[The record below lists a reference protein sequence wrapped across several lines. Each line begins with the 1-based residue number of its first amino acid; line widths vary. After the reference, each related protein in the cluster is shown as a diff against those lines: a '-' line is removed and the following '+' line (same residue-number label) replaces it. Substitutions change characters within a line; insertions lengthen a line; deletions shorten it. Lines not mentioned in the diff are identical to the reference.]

1 MKLIQFASITK
12 KMALAAFGIFL
23 VVFLP
28 VHMGINLCILRDD
41 GGEWYRNACH
51 FMGTNYIVK
60 VFEIVLMACIVLHI
74 IIAIIL
80 TIENWLARPV
90 RYKVS
95 SKTKTHTMSR
105 YMIWTGG
112 LIACFIILHFINF
125 YFVKY
130 NIVEGKYCANIDQV
144 DKHFQQK
151 ALKLQ
156 SGELNEKDQAKL
168 MAQYQAISQIAPS
181 KMDKSQKTL
190 VNLSKEDVK
199 TYCGE
204 DFKEAEPDFYT
215 MCRELFANRLYS
227 LIYLLVFIVMGFHLV
242 HAINSLAQTFG
253 LNHKKYN
260 STIEWIAIGYAII
273 IPAGFA
279 IIPLWVMFLM

>member
-181 KMDKSQKTL
+181 KMDKSQKTF